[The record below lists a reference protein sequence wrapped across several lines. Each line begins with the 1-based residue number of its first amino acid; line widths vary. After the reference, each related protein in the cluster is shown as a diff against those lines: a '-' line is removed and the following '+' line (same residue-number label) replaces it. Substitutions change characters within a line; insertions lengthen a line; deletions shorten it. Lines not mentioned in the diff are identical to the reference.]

1 MLRGQYVHLARV
13 DECRAHLRLLRQRSR
28 GGCLTPD
35 SFNCGTGGTNVGGSL
50 TATEFKCKFP
60 DGGAAP
66 TISVTVKDD
75 DGASGSDSHAVT
87 VTNVADDHELHGNKL
102 PTGPLVYVASTFTTI
117 FSDPGADTW
126 RANFTWSDGSP
137 LTDLVTP
144 FVSGQTVMHTFATA
158 GCGKTQRVRVTD
170 DDGGY
175 DERTTTV
182 NVGTGGFLPP
192 MTNQPVT
199 NKLKNG
205 QVLPVKIQ
213 ISDCGGAAVNGLT
226 PAIRLLQGDQTT
238 TFDDAEI
245 PITPPSVSSADT
257 NGYMRASGGGSYI
270 YNMSVNVQ
278 LNTDY
283 TVVIYP

>member
-1 MLRGQYVHLARV
+1 M
-13 DECRAHLRLLRQRSR
+13 
-28 GGCLTPD
+28 
-35 SFNCGTGGTNVGGSL
+35 
-50 TATEFKCKFP
+50 
-60 DGGAAP
+60 
-66 TISVTVKDD
+66 
-75 DGASGSDSHAVT
+75 
-87 VTNVADDHELHGNKL
+87 
-102 PTGPLVYVASTFTTI
+102 GPLVYVASTFTTI

-137 LTDLVTP
+137 LTDLVNP
-144 FVSGQTVMHTFATA
+144 FISAQTVMHTFATA
-158 GCGKTQRVRVTD
+158 GCGKSQRVRVTD

-213 ISDCGGAAVNGLT
+213 INDCGGTAVNGLT

-245 PITPPSVSSADT
+245 VITPPSYSSADT
-257 NGYMRASGGGSYI
+257 NGDMPSERPAAHTS
-270 YNMSVNVQ
+270 
-278 LNTDY
+278 T
-283 TVVIYP
+283 TCR